1 MKALRKQNK
10 LIKEST
16 DVLIKLK
23 ISVPDVNNSDSC
35 NVVDS
40 LLNEIWDAAWSKEGV
55 EVEYLKATYIKE
67 KTTK

>member
-1 MKALRKQNK
+1 MMGLKKRNK
-10 LIKEST
+10 PKEST

-35 NVVDS
+35 NIVDS
-40 LLNEIWDAAWSKEGV
+40 LLNEIWDAAWSKKGV
-55 EVEYLKATYIKE
+55 KVENLKATYVKE